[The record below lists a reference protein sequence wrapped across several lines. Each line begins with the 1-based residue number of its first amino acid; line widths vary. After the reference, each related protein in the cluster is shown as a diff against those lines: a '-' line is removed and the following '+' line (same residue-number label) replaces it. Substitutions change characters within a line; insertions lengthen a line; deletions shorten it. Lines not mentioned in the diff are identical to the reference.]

1 MTGFSMSAAHVAWYG
16 ERGVINA
23 LVTKLA
29 APPGSLA
36 AACNFLQTI
45 SWSRGNVPD
54 WIAGRK
60 EVTYIV
66 EMGLAQFGSPDLILV
81 AMFES
86 DKPRV
91 VFVEGKVC
99 GYAKS
104 AMPNNPGMAAEKF
117 DSSINGQIALK
128 YRFSQALQCWDGQR
142 TRIVEPESLWLAYK
156 RSPMDGGLDD
166 PAERPRRVQKPAVLA
181 LLEKHS
187 LFQLPADHFHFVAL
201 TSDDLPFWNEQ
212 VLQGKPRPLFLDACA
227 SPRDVWEN
235 IAPRV
240 GWLGY
245 KAIRDK
251 LEPGEAF
258 EEALATMKVALELE
272 EPAIVELGQCNALL
286 QERLAAAGV
295 LDRRFRLV
303 PGTKTSTIRRPRGQP
318 RNLIAKIINDCAGEE
333 LRELDP
339 RFAAALIE
347 AGVQVRCGK
356 VELPNVTCETFVEQV
371 LCALQAT
378 LAGPYAGQE

>member
-1 MTGFSMSAAHVAWYG
+1 MSLAHVAWYG
-16 ERGVINA
+16 ERGIINA

-29 APPGSLA
+29 ARPDPVA
-36 AACNFLQTI
+36 AARNLLQTI
-45 SWSRGNVPD
+45 SWSRGNAPD
-54 WIAGRK
+54 WIARMK

-66 EMGLAQFGSPDLILV
+66 EMGLAHFGSPDLILV
-81 AMFES
+81 ATFEGE
-86 DKPRV
+86 KPRV

-99 GYAKS
+99 IYAKS
-104 AMPNNPGMAAEKF
+104 AMPNNPGMAGKKF

-128 YRFSQALQCWDGQR
+128 YRFSQALQSWDGQR

-156 RSPMDGGLDD
+156 RLPMGGGLDD

-187 LFQLPADHFHFVAL
+187 LYQLPADHFHFVAL

-212 VLQGKPRPLFLDACA
+212 VLQGKPRQLFLDACA

-272 EPAIVELGQCNALL
+272 EPAIVELGPCNALL

-339 RFAAALIE
+339 GFAAALIE
-347 AGVQVRCGK
+347 AGVQVRRGK
-356 VELPNVTCETFVEQV
+356 VALPDANCEAFVGRV
-371 LCALQAT
+371 LGALQAT
-378 LAGPYAGQE
+378 LSARCVGQK